1 MMEKLIELTR
11 KKLSLLEEL
20 RESKIYESKTL
31 HLVCENGLYMLY
43 RISDQKQIT
52 TGKGGEMESYFRLHG
67 VNPADVYGIE
77 LMQID

>member
-1 MMEKLIELTR
+1 MDKLIELTR

-20 RESKIYESKTL
+20 RESKIYESKTY

-43 RISDQKQIT
+43 RISDQEQIRAG
-52 TGKGGEMESYFRLHG
+52 GKSRMKSYFRLHG

-77 LMQID
+77 LIQTD